1 MQHRVQALAMKGT
14 DYLLGMPC
22 PSRPRFRLLQSNQML
37 KAMLVRCHEV
47 GKQFAYTLYQSAI
60 VAVTHLSLG
69 DVQSAIQL
77 HACNFTV

>member
-1 MQHRVQALAMKGT
+1 
-14 DYLLGMPC
+14 
-22 PSRPRFRLLQSNQML
+22 ML

-47 GKQFAYTLYQSAI
+47 GNQFAYTLYQSAI

-77 HACNFTV
+77 HTCNHCNHFVSLCKVPKSPLCPRA